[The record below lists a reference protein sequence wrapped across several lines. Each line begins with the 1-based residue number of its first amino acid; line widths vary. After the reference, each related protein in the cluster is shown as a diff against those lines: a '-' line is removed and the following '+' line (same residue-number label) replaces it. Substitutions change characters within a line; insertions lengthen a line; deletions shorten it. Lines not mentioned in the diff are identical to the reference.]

1 MARKADEMQASES
14 GSTTGLDGTAAT
26 AAGVGQSRRK
36 FLKTGLAGAGVL
48 AASGPLTSLLA
59 ACGSSSTSGQKVGP
73 NTTGTLNIWHYATA
87 SDVATV
93 KNYTK
98 LFQKKFPKVN
108 VQMTYIEFSAYPNR
122 VIAAAGAKS
131 GPDVLIYGG
140 NETVNMYQ
148 AGAFYDL
155 NSRWTQF
162 ADRDQFPD
170 SVITK
175 FKNKVY
181 GIKGYVNLTGLWYNK
196 DILDAAGVQPPKT
209 FDDVTPALAKV
220 AAAGKKYVPIALT
233 GQPSD
238 QGDWTAWPWL
248 SGYGFSYDKP
258 DQSAIE
264 KAYSLVGQ
272 WARAGYI
279 PKEAVTWGQ
288 AETFTRFAVGDV
300 AFMENGNW
308 NIGPA
313 KQSFKFTYGTAD
325 FPKGPQGGTLFL
337 GGEALW
343 VGAFTKN
350 PDLAWA
356 YLDSTLLTKAGE
368 LITLN
373 GAGSIPSRKDMATS
387 SAVKAQP
394 LVAPYVR
401 SVETRG
407 AEYPPA
413 GGAAAA
419 AQNIVAQNWSAV
431 IAGQKSPQQ
440 AAADTASGVKSN
452 FKP

>member
-1 MARKADEMQASES
+1 MDTPMDDESAVRPGSKNMAA
-14 GSTTGLDGTAAT
+14 AAT
-26 AAGVGQSRRK
+26 GAPHSRRQ
-36 FLKTGLAGAGVL
+36 FLKAGLAGAGAL
-48 AASGPLTSLLA
+48 AASGPLSSLLA
-59 ACGSSSTSGQKVGP
+59 ACGSSSTSSQKLGP
-73 NTTGTLNIWHYATA
+73 DTTGTLTIWHYATA
-87 SDVATV
+87 GDVTTV
-93 KNYTK
+93 ENYTK
-98 LFQKKFPKVN
+98 LFQRKFPKVN

-131 GPDVLIYGG
+131 GPDVMIYGG

-148 AGAFYDL
+148 AGAFYDVD
-155 NSRWTQF
+155 SRWKQF

-170 SVITK
+170 SVLTS

-196 DILDAAGVQPPKT
+196 DILDAVGVQPPAT
-209 FDDVTPALAKV
+209 FDEVTPALAKV
-220 AAAGKKYVPIALT
+220 ASSGKKYVPIALT

-264 KAYSLVGQ
+264 QTYTLVGN
-272 WARAGYI
+272 WARQGYI

-313 KQSFKFTYGTAD
+313 KSSFKFNYGTAD
-325 FPKGPQGGTLFL
+325 FPKGPKGGTMFL

-343 VGAFTKN
+343 VGAFTKH

-356 YLDSTLLTKAGE
+356 YLESTLLTKAGE

-373 GAGSIPSRKDMATS
+373 GAGSIPARKDMAQS
-387 SAVKAQP
+387 GAIKAQP
-394 LVAPYVR
+394 LVAPFVR
-401 SVETRG
+401 AVETRG

-413 GGAAAA
+413 AGAAAA
-419 AQNIVAQNWSAV
+419 AQNVVAQNWSAV

-440 AAADTASGVKSN
+440 AAADTESGVKSN
-452 FKP
+452 FRP